1 MSTKIE
7 DEDLIKAKELFVQ
20 SIDYQNSGHLLKAIE
35 CLEEAFSL
43 VPSRDSIINNL
54 IILYF
59 TLKQNEKL
67 KTFLT
72 QVTSSQNKQL
82 HNLGQI
88 YLNYLEEDF
97 HKCIEDSNKLLSSE
111 NQSLTL
117 QLYDILIKSYFKTH
131 DISNVFL
138 YSRKLLKDKS
148 LYNQRLFSVGNIL
161 LCLSKPRAAKWFIQ
175 KSLNITF
182 NQAYAF
188 DLGFCYLQLKDFK
201 NGFKYWNN
209 RLEGHDAQN
218 KLFTKIPPLEKIE
231 NIENK
236 KILIWSEQGIG
247 DTLNFARYIR
257 LIKKY
262 RPEITFVVQ
271 KKLYEIFK
279 KYYDDIKIFSY
290 EDVIDNSY
298 DYQTSLLNLIGIL
311 NSNYDEIP
319 TDEFEFTHNKKIEQP
334 IKRVGFAHSGNP
346 SYFRDSYRSIKP
358 DEFESIFSVKSINFF
373 KINSHYE
380 PYVDRHEN
388 VEDVGHLSIQEIADK
403 IKDFDLIITTDT
415 FLVHLCGFFN
425 VNCILLLNYN
435 SDWRWFDDYKYTKWY
450 SSVRIIKQ
458 KNISDWKNE
467 INIIKRFLRY
477 KSKKNLN

>member
-1 MSTKIE
+1 MSTVIK
-7 DEDLIKAKELFVQ
+7 DENLNKAKELFVK
-20 SIDYQNSGHLLKAIE
+20 SLDYQNSGYLLKAIE
-35 CLEEAFSL
+35 CLEEAFNL

-59 TLKQNEKL
+59 TLKENEKL

-82 HNLGQI
+82 YNLGQI
-88 YLNYLEEDF
+88 YLNYLEEAF
-97 HKCIEDSNKLLSSE
+97 HKCIEEANKLLLSE
-111 NQSLTL
+111 NQSLIP

-175 KSLNITF
+175 KSLNISS

-218 KLFTKIPPLEKIE
+218 KLLTKIPSLEKID

-236 KILIWSEQGIG
+236 NLLIWSEQGIG

-257 LIKKY
+257 IIKKY
-262 RPEITFVVQ
+262 CHEITLVVQ
-271 KKLYEIFK
+271 NKLYEILK
-279 KYYDDIKIFSY
+279 KHYDDIKILQY

-311 NSNYDEIP
+311 QSNYDEIP
-319 TDEFEFTHNKKIEQP
+319 IDEFEYKYNKEITQP

-346 SYFRDSYRSIKP
+346 SYFRDSYRSIKS
-358 DEFESIFSVKSINFF
+358 DVFESIFSIKTINFF

-388 VEDVGHLSIQEIADK
+388 VEDVGHLSIHEIANRV
-403 IKDFDLIITTDT
+403 KDFDLIITTDT

-435 SDWRWFDDYKYTKWY
+435 SDWRWFDDHKYTKWY

-458 KNISDWKNE
+458 KNISNWRNE
-467 INIIKRFLRY
+467 IDFIKRFLRY
-477 KSKKNLN
+477 KSKKNIN